1 MTPNKGTIMA
11 IKNWGDQYGY
21 PYKVISDGGLA
32 FREDF
37 IKQLLTYNIKHK
49 PSSAYHPQ
57 SNSLA
62 ERGVQSVKNGLKK
75 SAVRLTKQHLN
86 EFTFAINDTTSSEG
100 TGSPAERFFGR
111 SAWSRLPNSIDPEI
125 KSSELIKRRIR
136 KHDARIK
143 NKNKTNKIR
152 YHVGP
157 M

>member
-11 IKNWGDQYGY
+11 IRNWGDQYGY
-21 PYKVISDGGLA
+21 PYKVISDTGPA

-37 IKQLLTYNIKHK
+37 IKQLLTFNIKHK

-75 SAVRLTKQHLN
+75 SAVRITKQHLN
-86 EFTFAINDTTSSEG
+86 ELTFAINTTTSSEG

-111 SAWSRLPNSIDPEI
+111 SVRSRPPNSIDPEI
-125 KSSELIKRRIR
+125 RSSELITRTIL